1 MMKRFLG
8 SLLLMTF
15 LVTSLG
21 SSINLEIESKTF
33 RLLAEEAENLAEA
46 LEDIF
51 PPQHIMVLVTEI
63 FAKEYP
69 FPQVINLKSQLFSVT
84 KLKPPRN

>member
-1 MMKRFLG
+1 MKGFLG

-33 RLLAEEAENLAEA
+33 RLLAEEAENLAKA

-51 PPQHIMVLVTEI
+51 PPQHAMVLVTEM

-69 FPQVINLKSQLFSVT
+69 FPQVINLKSQFFSVT
-84 KLKPPRN
+84 KPRPPRN